1 MRLIN
6 ANTIQIHE
14 FIDVDNAP
22 PFAILSHT
30 WSNQE
35 CSLQDMKDPNVKSR
49 TGYKKIRYCCDQAL
63 KDGLEWAWV
72 DT

>member
-6 ANTIQIHE
+6 AETIEIQEYASDDH
-14 FIDVDNAP
+14 VP

-30 WSNQE
+30 WGDQE
-35 CSLQDMKDPNVKSR
+35 CTLQDMKDSEVKSR
-49 TGYKKIRYCCDQAL
+49 TGYTKIKRCCEQAL
-63 KDGLEWAWV
+63 QDGLHWVWV